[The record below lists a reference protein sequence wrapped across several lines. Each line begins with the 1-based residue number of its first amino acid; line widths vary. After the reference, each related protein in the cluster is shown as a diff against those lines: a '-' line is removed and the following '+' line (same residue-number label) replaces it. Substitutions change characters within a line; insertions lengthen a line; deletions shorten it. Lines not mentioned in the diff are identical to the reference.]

1 MSPARSA
8 LKVFISY
15 SHQDDEWR
23 RQLETQRGWS
33 YRHRRVFLR
42 GVVSLAALFSMV
54 AYGAFSWSSSMAAQ
68 GQRDLRVGAY
78 DAAEKQFWGAVA
90 ANPFDRRARRG
101 LRLARLGLMIPD
113 LENKA
118 DDFSR
123 ELDQLERGAPQDP
136 QVLLFVGDRALA
148 VYRGSGDPRKLTAAS
163 EAYGQAVKRDPA
175 FSEAHARLAHVHLLH
190 GDLPAAAEQLRQALE
205 ASEDAA
211 RAPRYQHD
219 LASVLA
225 AQGQAGEALSLYE
238 GNGELVLS
246 AVEAGM
252 LLWSRAAE
260 PEALM
265 RARSK
270 LSGALNRQER
280 LRSGANQYAWFL
292 FAANQ
297 GVYFGRPEA
306 KVCFTTLALAAAERL
321 IGEKRSADANL
332 RAASEGLCQAVRAD
346 AALIVCARLAP
357 TQAGAQPPPVVADTR
372 RWLGCPPNKL
382 RTRASCEAQEMR
394 RGLLAESATPRRYPV

>member
-33 YRHRRVFLR
+33 YRHRRVLLS

-113 LENKA
+113 LENMT
-118 DDFSR
+118 DDFAR
-123 ELDQLERGAPQDP
+123 HVVQLERGAAHVRQG
-136 QVLLFVGDRALA
+136 LLFVGDRFLD
-148 VYRGSGDPRKLTAAS
+148 VYRRSGDPRKLTAAS

-190 GDLPAAAEQLRQALE
+190 GDLPAAAEQLRQAIE
-205 ASEDAA
+205 ASEED
-211 RAPRYQHD
+211 RKSTRLNSSHLGISY
-219 LASVLA
+219 
-225 AQGQAGEALSLYE
+225 
-238 GNGELVLS
+238 
-246 AVEAGM
+246 AV
-252 LLWSRAAE
+252 
-260 PEALM
+260 
-265 RARSK
+265 
-270 LSGALNRQER
+270 
-280 LRSGANQYAWFL
+280 
-292 FAANQ
+292 
-297 GVYFGRPEA
+297 
-306 KVCFTTLALAAAERL
+306 VCL
-321 IGEKRSADANL
+321 
-332 RAASEGLCQAVRAD
+332 
-346 AALIVCARLAP
+346 
-357 TQAGAQPPPVVADTR
+357 
-372 RWLGCPPNKL
+372 
-382 RTRASCEAQEMR
+382 
-394 RGLLAESATPRRYPV
+394 